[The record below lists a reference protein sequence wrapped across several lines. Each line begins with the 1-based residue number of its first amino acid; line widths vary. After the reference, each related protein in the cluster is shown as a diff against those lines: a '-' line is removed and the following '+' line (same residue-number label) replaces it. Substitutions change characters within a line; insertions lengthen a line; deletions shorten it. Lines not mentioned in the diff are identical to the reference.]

1 LISFGGIPPNFIKN
15 LLRRA
20 DLRRFLSAASV
31 RRRAGRTPNFSRRRR
46 RVKYGSAL
54 GRRRRAPI
62 GFGHWRGLG
71 KGFVP
76 NDNFEAY

>member
-1 LISFGGIPPNFIKN
+1 MNLISFGGIPPNFIKN
-15 LLRRA
+15 LSRRA
-20 DLRRFLSAASV
+20 DLRRILSAASV

-62 GFGHWRGLG
+62 GFWHCQGCQRGI
-71 KGFVP
+71 
-76 NDNFEAY
+76 